1 MLGNHSVVQKKKNG
15 GRFKRN
21 WGAQEHNEG
30 YECYVNPILFSFA
43 KHKFHH
49 DTFHSLC
56 KRLIFHF
63 FLFLYFS
70 GFERRRCETSGKW
83 EPEAPI
89 CKETLCKPLEKPA
102 NGSMILTTLRIGG
115 RATFTCNE
123 GFSLQG
129 EEVKLRHNTHN
140 ELKWGEKSILA
151 GQCTVC
157 LNG

>member
-15 GRFKRN
+15 RRFKRN

-49 DTFHSLC
+49 HHFILS
-56 KRLIFHF
+56 KKLIFHF
-63 FLFLYFS
+63 FLFLCFS

-129 EEVKLRHNTHN
+129 EEVKKIAAYISCVITYH
-140 ELKWGEKSILA
+140 
-151 GQCTVC
+151 TV
-157 LNG
+157 LL

>member
-1 MLGNHSVVQKKKNG
+1 MLCEPNFIFICK
-15 GRFKRN
+15 
-21 WGAQEHNEG
+21 AQIS
-30 YECYVNPILFSFA
+30 PPPP
-43 KHKFHH
+43 
-49 DTFHSLC
+49 FHSLY
-56 KRLIFHF
+56 KNFIFHF
-63 FLFLYFS
+63 FLFLCFS

-129 EEVKLRHNTHN
+129 EEVKKIAAPLDILFSSNHNIH
-140 ELKWGEKSILA
+140 KSL
-151 GQCTVC
+151 
-157 LNG
+157 

>member
-1 MLGNHSVVQKKKNG
+1 MLCEPNFIFICKTRVSPHTSLNL
-15 GRFKRN
+15 F
-21 WGAQEHNEG
+21 
-30 YECYVNPILFSFA
+30 FSF
-43 KHKFHH
+43 FP
-49 DTFHSLC
+49 
-56 KRLIFHF
+56 
-63 FLFLYFS
+63 

-140 ELKWGEKSILA
+140 ELKWGKNPFWQVNALFA
-151 GQCTVC
+151 
-157 LNG
+157 